1 MQGKSR
7 LFVNKK
13 GLFVD
18 KKGLFVDKIRT
29 KNKMRQRAA
38 RAQTRN
44 P

>member
-1 MQGKSR
+1 MQGKSQ
-7 LFVNKK
+7 LFVYKK

-18 KKGLFVDKIRT
+18 KKWLFIDKIST
-29 KNKMRQRAA
+29 KNKTRQRAA